1 MKNLYTC
8 IAVLLHVDYVMAK
21 AQQFYVNVILIK
33 LMDLKVS
40 CKSLTA
46 LRAIAKGYQIPFS
59 AVKHAESAKL
69 RQC

>member
-1 MKNLYTC
+1 MLTMSWQRLNT
-8 IAVLLHVDYVMAK
+8 
-21 AQQFYVNVILIK
+21 QQFYVNVILIK
-33 LMDLKVS
+33 LIDLKVS

-46 LRAIAKGYQIPFS
+46 FRAIAKGYQIPFR